1 MMKKKSITTIK
12 LQKRIIRG
20 VLTIGTLTLLIIF
33 LFGNHGLYQL
43 YILKKERSNI
53 QEKINLLREEKM
65 ALEDEKTKLQTDY
78 KHIEELA
85 REKYRMSK
93 KGERVFKVIEKENN
107 N

>member
-1 MMKKKSITTIK
+1 MSKPNKNDAISNLVSGVAWSMKGEEIS
-12 LQKRIIRG
+12 
-20 VLTIGTLTLLIIF
+20 
-33 LFGNHGLYQL
+33 HWD
-43 YILKKERSNI
+43 
-53 QEKINLLREEKM
+53 INNVGI
-65 ALEDEKTKLQTDY
+65 AQPTDEAINTELTKLQTDY

>member
-1 MMKKKSITTIK
+1 MPKITFK
-12 LQKRIIRG
+12 
-20 VLTIGTLTLLIIF
+20 
-33 LFGNHGLYQL
+33 YQNG
-43 YILKKERSNI
+43 ETVTI

-65 ALEDEKTKLQTDY
+65 ALEDEKIKLQTDY

>member
-1 MMKKKSITTIK
+1 MKKKQSLTTIE
-12 LQKRIIRG
+12 LQKKIIRG
-20 VLTIGTLTLLIIF
+20 ILTVGALTLLIIF

-43 YILKKERSNI
+43 YILKKERGNI

-65 ALEDEKTKLQTDY
+65 ALENEKTKLQTDY

-93 KGERVFKVIEKENN
+93 KGERVFKVIEKENTN
-107 N
+107 

>member
-1 MMKKKSITTIK
+1 M
-12 LQKRIIRG
+12 
-20 VLTIGTLTLLIIF
+20 
-33 LFGNHGLYQL
+33 
-43 YILKKERSNI
+43 KKERSNI
-53 QEKINLLREEKM
+53 QEKINLLREEKI
-65 ALEDEKTKLQTDY
+65 ALDNEKTKLQTDY